1 MRFPISK
8 EHQSSSSDSLILFL
22 IYVVNALFLVLVVF
36 LPSGFSKLNN
46 HTLKPLYLLLQE
58 STIETGICYLRLK
71 STKIIFVIHEAKSI
85 IKVRI
90 KISNVLR
97 QTKLGLK
104 RATSWI
110 LFKIKVQDTANPII
124 VANKG
129 YTSNKRMAI
138 LKKEFH

>member
-1 MRFPISK
+1 VNFLTSPTTTQIYPLSLHDALPISK
-8 EHQSSSSDSLILFL
+8 APIPATTRINNRDWNLLSSFKK
-22 IYVVNALFLVLVVF
+22 A
-36 LPSGFSKLNN
+36 P
-46 HTLKPLYLLLQE
+46 
-58 STIETGICYLRLK
+58 
-71 STKIIFVIHEAKSI
+71 KIIFVIHEAKSI

-129 YTSNKRMAI
+129 PYTSN
-138 LKKEFH
+138 